1 MGCDSASVWLTQALK
16 MQLPSVHIP
25 IHEQRPLAVYQFE
38 ALGRQ
43 ADGSGYHVSTPGMH
57 FISVLDGK
65 CPVFI
70 KPDFT
75 YPVSLW

>member
-1 MGCDSASVWLTQALK
+1 

-43 ADGSGYHVSTPGMH
+43 ADGPDYHVPTPGMH
-57 FISVLDGK
+57 FISVTDGK
-65 CPVFI
+65 CPVSIKLDFI
-70 KPDFT
+70 